1 MIKEILKRF
10 FSFWVPITCALFF
23 VFFSWFFNSLFFELF
38 FVSKQG
44 LPLPPPE
51 KMLTPPKNS
60 NKIQITIYFWFLV
73 FLQSPKID
81 FIQLFLLSRTFQ
93 CFLSTPPFLLL
104 ALLLDSFRASPGSFS
119 LRSALAFLARSL
131 RSSGS
136 SHSVEWG
143 NHFGAASTP

>member
-1 MIKEILKRF
+1 MFLKCVIQITQF
-10 FSFWVPITCALFF
+10 FHGFFHKLFLAFLKKVFF
-23 VFFSWFFNSLFFELF
+23 VFG
-38 FVSKQG
+38 QG
-44 LPLPPPE
+44 LPLPRAK

-104 ALLLDSFRASPGSFS
+104 ALSLNSFRASLGSFS
-119 LRSALAFLARSL
+119 LRSAVAFLARSL
-131 RSSGS
+131 KSSGS
-136 SHSVEWG
+136 SHSVE
-143 NHFGAASTP
+143 